1 MISYCRF
8 SAPLGRITIVQ
19 EGDAITHLHI
29 GEAPVLPAGAEQRDA
44 PLLQEAC
51 RQLSEYFAK
60 TRQTF
65 SLPLNPAGTEFQK
78 KAWGALCA
86 IPYGQTRTYKDMAE
100 AIGCPKGFRAVGLA
114 NNKNPIAILIPC
126 HRERQAGR
134 LCGRPAFEEIFAGAG
149 GHSRGRKSL
158 AAPPERKKE
167 APCPCK
173 MLLFDAFYASGF
185 PSASNSGKRSR

>member
-29 GEAPVLPAGAEQRDA
+29 GEAPVLPAGAEQRDTL
-44 PLLQEAC
+44 LLQEAC

-78 KAWGALCA
+78 KAWGALCT

-126 HRERQAGR
+126 HRVIGANGK
-134 LCGRPAFEEIFAGAG
+134 LVGYAG
-149 GHSRGRKSL
+149 GLHL
-158 AAPPERKKE
+158 KKF
-167 APCPCK
+167 
-173 MLLFDAFYASGF
+173 LLELEGVPVAEKA
-185 PSASNSGKRSR
+185 